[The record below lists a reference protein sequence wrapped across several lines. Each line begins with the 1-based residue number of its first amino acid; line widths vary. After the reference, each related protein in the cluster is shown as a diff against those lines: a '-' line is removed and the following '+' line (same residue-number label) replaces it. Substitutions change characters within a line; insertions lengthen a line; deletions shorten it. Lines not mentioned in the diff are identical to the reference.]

1 MDQEQQRRD
10 LSTETNFKPNTAL
23 VLTGGGAR
31 TAYQV
36 GVVRA
41 VAELCRPE
49 LRSPFAIITGTSAGA
64 INAASLAAS
73 APNLP
78 AGAARLAGIWRQ
90 LRVDQVYR
98 TDPWT
103 VYGTGLH
110 WFAAVA
116 LGGLGPRNPRS
127 LLDNDPL
134 RALLRRRLNFSRV
147 SANLVSGHLKA
158 LGIVASG
165 YFNGRSVCFYES
177 VDHIRPWNRA
187 RRQGRPSELGLEHV
201 MASCALPLLFPA
213 VRLGNEFFGDGA
225 MRDVAPLSA
234 GIHLGAD
241 RLLVIGTRN
250 DDPIEEAGMEPSHYP
265 SLGDIGGYVLD
276 TLFMESLR
284 ADRERLERLN
294 ELVEALPHSPVLEDG
309 RALRHVGLQ
318 MVLPSRDLRELAE
331 QHRHRFPA
339 TVRRVLR
346 GLGADARSGRLS
358 SYLLFD
364 GRYCRELMHLGYA
377 DAMDQRDRL
386 RRFLLVD
393 PDR

>member
-1 MDQEQQRRD
+1 
-10 LSTETNFKPNTAL
+10 LNTSTNIKPNTGL

-41 VAELCRPE
+41 VAEMCRPE
-49 LRSPFAIITGTSAGA
+49 VRTPFPVITGTSAGA
-64 INAASLAAS
+64 INAGSLAAS
-73 APNLP
+73 APNLA

-90 LRVDQVYR
+90 LRVDRVFR

-103 VYGTGLH
+103 VYRTGAH
-110 WFAAVA
+110 WFAALL
-116 LGGLGPRNPRS
+116 LGGLGPGNPRS

-134 RALLRRRLNFSRV
+134 RGLLRRRLDFSRV
-147 SANLVSGHLKA
+147 SANLVSGHLRA

-177 VDHIRPWNRA
+177 LDHIHPWNRA
-187 RRQGRPSELGLEHV
+187 RRQGRPSELGIEHI
-201 MASCALPLLFPA
+201 MASCALPVLFPA

-234 GIHLGAD
+234 AIHLGAD

-250 DDPIEEAGMEPSHYP
+250 DEPIEEPGIEPSHYP

-294 ELVEALPHSPVLEDG
+294 ELVEVVAEAPVLEDG
-309 RALRHVGLQ
+309 RALRQVDLQ
-318 MVLPSRDLRELAE
+318 MVLPSRDLREIAE
-331 QHRHRFPA
+331 RHAHRFPA
-339 TVRRVLR
+339 TVRRVMR
-346 GLGADARSGRLS
+346 GIGADPRSGRLT

-364 GRYCRELMHLGYA
+364 GRYCRELMQLGYA
-377 DAMDQRDRL
+377 DAMDQAPSL
-386 RRFLLVD
+386 KRFLLVD
-393 PDR
+393 PER